1 METFSELGEQGEHP
15 FIGRFE
21 VRSEEVVRSEAR
33 PAGFLRVGFYQ
44 LIFWPPAVTLACHL
58 GQVFLDVAGIS
69 NDQCMLVS
77 LGKSNA
83 LDCIGPQVT
92 HAGLEVGKLAMLVED
107 QSVAV
112 RMPAVRFAPCHF
124 ESSNRAPDA
133 VSL

>member
-21 VRSEEVVRSEAR
+21 VRSEEVERSEAR

-77 LGKSNA
+77 LGKSDG
-83 LDCIGPQVT
+83 LDCLGPPVPP
-92 HAGLEVGKLAMLVED
+92 AGLV
-107 QSVAV
+107 V
-112 RMPAVRFAPCHF
+112 RQAHLLGVY
-124 ESSNRAPDA
+124 ND
-133 VSL
+133 